1 MTSWANN
8 NRIPLKKIEP
18 TIQAYISSSEDYT
31 TSTLAFLYGFLYCQR
46 TAEPFYIHDTHGHF
60 QPMLKN
66 SPILHYLKE
75 TPSSGTNLALNPS
88 QMAPVINAM
97 NQNTMKRTVNSIFQY
112 NGETEFKIDTL
123 LSNFGLNRQSFDVG
137 IVLDISGCVPQVV
150 SSLKT
155 FQKRTGKKTLKIFIT
170 TQDMNL
176 LREFAQKGDSS
187 WNYVSMMRDG
197 PLPPFKAPAELKL
210 MRQIETVF
218 VRYSNPLGK
227 LLYLT
232 SENAVISFDGQM
244 WKAMS

>member
-1 MTSWANN
+1 
-8 NRIPLKKIEP
+8 
-18 TIQAYISSSEDYT
+18 
-31 TSTLAFLYGFLYCQR
+31 
-46 TAEPFYIHDTHGHF
+46 
-60 QPMLKN
+60 
-66 SPILHYLKE
+66 
-75 TPSSGTNLALNPS
+75 
-88 QMAPVINAM
+88 MAPVINAM

-187 WNYVSMMRDG
+187 WNYLSMMRDG
-197 PLPPFKAPAELKL
+197 PASSALGMQGPAPPFKAPAELKL